1 MADSNVNAPLVAV
14 GVPVYN
20 GGPYLKE
27 CLDSILNQTYQNW
40 ECVIIDN
47 QSKDD
52 TNKIAQ
58 EFVDQDSR
66 FKLIVNEE
74 FVDQTT
80 NWNISYQKSSDEAK
94 YFKIV
99 CADDWLFPTFLEK
112 MVPILEANSSVG
124 FCSSYRI
131 DGVRVRC
138 DGLDYYG
145 GNYYDGKDILIRQ
158 LKNQLDITGSIN
170 TLLYRKETLK
180 NLDYYPEI
188 FQPNIYHID
197 TILAYDVLAI
207 ANFGFVFEI
216 LSYTRRHNETYT
228 STISNRYRTD
238 FYGKE
243 LLFRKFRDQ
252 DPSFSILYKK
262 IRSEYAYFLFKS
274 RLKNNKDC
282 LNWHKKH
289 LTKKFTAS
297 EYLKAFLTRNIIA
310 RQFKKVNLKII

>member
-1 MADSNVNAPLVAV
+1 MIGCFQLFWKRWFQF
-14 GVPVYN
+14 
-20 GGPYLKE
+20 L
-27 CLDSILNQTYQNW
+27 
-40 ECVIIDN
+40 
-47 QSKDD
+47 
-52 TNKIAQ
+52 
-58 EFVDQDSR
+58 
-66 FKLIVNEE
+66 KLI
-74 FVDQTT
+74 
-80 NWNISYQKSSDEAK
+80 
-94 YFKIV
+94 
-99 CADDWLFPTFLEK
+99 L
-112 MVPILEANSSVG
+112 SVG

-131 DGVRVRC
+131 DGERVRC

-207 ANFGFVFEI
+207 SNFAFVFEI

-228 STISNRYRTD
+228 STISIRYRTD

-243 LLFRKFRDQ
+243 LLLRKFQDL
-252 DPSFSILYKK
+252 DPSFNILYKK

-289 LTKKFTAS
+289 LTKKFTIS
-297 EYLKAFLTRNIIA
+297 EYIKAFLTRNIIA
-310 RQFKKVNLKII
+310 RQFKKLT